1 MIGAVA
7 TAAADGRDGQV
18 FDSPETFQDFAAG
31 MMPEQAETPADVLE
45 QERRNKTG
53 VWKYQRKVYEFY
65 HDDYIQIFVAILIF
79 VNFIMECVQR
89 QIDPTTVE
97 YKGLWLVLE
106 HFFTIAFSIELL
118 VNFYGSWRKTFL
130 SSAWNYFDVFVVA
143 VGILLLIV
151 RDLPGPLNFVKMLRA
166 FRVFRLFGRIKS
178 LKMILVSIEKA
189 IPGVVN
195 AFIIMLLVV
204 CIYAVLA
211 TDLYAKYYQM
221 ALPDDAPVAMT
232 ARDQRYGHEYYGNFA
247 KSLYTLFQILTGES
261 WSELGVRPV
270 LHGSPDL
277 TENILST
284 IFFTSFVLITGIILL
299 NVVVAVL
306 LDGMAAASEERK
318 QSEETNKG
326 GNGESTEN
334 GNASDKKKE
343 DDLKQEV
350 TNVKAQ
356 VVEMRLKLKEAL
368 ALTRRR
374 DTTI

>member
-1 MIGAVA
+1 
-7 TAAADGRDGQV
+7 
-18 FDSPETFQDFAAG
+18 
-31 MMPEQAETPADVLE
+31 MPEAEQTPAEIIE
-45 QERRNKTG
+45 QEKNATG
-53 VWKYQRKVYEFY
+53 IWKYQGKVYRFY

-97 YKGLWLVLE
+97 YKVLWLVLE

-221 ALPDDAPVAMT
+221 VLPDDAPVAIT
-232 ARDQRYGHEYYGNFA
+232 ARDQRYGNEYYGNFG

-261 WSELGVRPV
+261 WSEMGVRP
-270 LHGSPDL
+270 LLFNSPDL
-277 TENILST
+277 TDNIVSVV
-284 IFFTSFVLITGIILL
+284 FFVSFVVINGIILL

-306 LDGMAAASEERK
+306 LDGMSTASDEHKEHAEQK
-318 QSEETNKG
+318 TKP
-326 GNGESTEN
+326 EN
-334 GNASDKKKE
+334 GKAKPEN
-343 DDLKQEV
+343 DDGMAQDVDLQQEV
-350 TNVKAQ
+350 SDMKAQ
-356 VVEMRLKLKEAL
+356 ILEMRLKLKEAL
-368 ALTRRR
+368 TLVHPKETA
-374 DTTI
+374 I